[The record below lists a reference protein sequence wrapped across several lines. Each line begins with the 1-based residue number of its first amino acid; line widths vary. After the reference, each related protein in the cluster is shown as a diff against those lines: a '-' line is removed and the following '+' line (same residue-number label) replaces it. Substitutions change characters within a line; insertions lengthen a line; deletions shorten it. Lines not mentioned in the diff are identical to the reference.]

1 MLKAYVG
8 LNMKKNVR
16 LILKK
21 EDTWQKEWLSA
32 HKVSCN
38 AGFVD
43 RYKAVGVPVQKY
55 PVKL

>member
-1 MLKAYVG
+1 LKAYVG
-8 LNMKKNVR
+8 LDMKKNVR

-32 HKVSCN
+32 HKVSCD
-38 AGFVD
+38 AGSV
-43 RYKAVGVPVQKY
+43 YICHAAWVLVQKQ

>member
-1 MLKAYVG
+1 MRKDIG
-8 LNMKKNVR
+8 
-16 LILKK
+16 
-21 EDTWQKEWLSA
+21 QKIYLSA

>member
-38 AGFVD
+38 AGSV
-43 RYKAVGVPVQKY
+43 YICHAAWVPVQK
-55 PVKL
+55 